1 MNDFK
6 MVFNEGNSSVNPSFS
21 GGKSSIEIPFE
32 NVTTVVGNLQDKTIA
47 PTLDEQQVIPDP
59 GKDGLSKVTVRSGQ
73 PLWDDGYE
81 HGLRD
86 GDKTFEFVQELPATE
101 WVIEHNLEKYP
112 SVSVV
117 DPNKNIIYG
126 DVTYLT
132 TSLLKIN
139 FTALT
144 SGIAYLN

>member
-6 MVFNEGNSSVNPSFS
+6 FTFDENESTINPSFS
-21 GGKSSIEIPFE
+21 GDRNVNIPFE
-32 NVTTVVGNLQDKTIA
+32 NITTVVADLQEKTVA
-47 PTLDEQQVIPDP
+47 PTLDEQEVTADL
-59 GKDGLSKVTVRSGQ
+59 GKSGLAKVTVESGQ
-73 PLWDDGYE
+73 PLWNDGYE